1 MVHEEHPLVIDEN
14 VDNSLPDNGDF
25 DDAPVQINQEP
36 VLSNV
41 QLINDPVL
49 ANAELIQNI
58 VDNQNDADNQNPVEN
73 EINVANNNDV
83 ENPNDV
89 VEQNHHDEN
98 PNTVHPNNVIINLMN
113 DITSKIEASV
123 KPREPI
129 IHKIVNLRSRGVS
142 SNESASMVNLDASEA
157 STSGVSFA
165 SNENLAQNPQPVPVP
180 VQPQVI
186 FLIFSLL

>member
-1 MVHEEHPLVIDEN
+1 VVHEEHPLVINEN
-14 VDNSLPDNGDF
+14 LDKSLPDNGDF
-25 DDAPVQINQEP
+25 DDAPVKINQEP

-49 ANAELIQNI
+49 ATSELNQNH
-58 VDNQNDADNQNPVEN
+58 VDNQNA
-73 EINVANNNDV
+73 V
-83 ENPNDV
+83 ENPNH
-89 VEQNHHDEN
+89 VENQDHHENQNNVD
-98 PNTVHPNNVIINLMN
+98 PKNVIINLMN

-129 IHKIVNLRSRGVS
+129 IHKVVNLRSRGVS
-142 SNESASMVNLDASEA
+142 SNESATMVNLDASEA

-165 SNENLAQNPQPVPVP
+165 SNENLAPNPQPVP

-186 FLIFSLL
+186 FLISSLLF